1 MTPNLPAPQG
11 FVASTFSIVGRDS
24 SGLLGIAVTSKVLA
38 VGAHVPSARAR
49 QVAIASQAYL
59 HPYLAIDVLARL
71 ADGES
76 LQAATS
82 GALAANDLSE
92 WRQFIAIGPDGP
104 GVAHSGDRIDQWAGH
119 VISDDCVGAGNL
131 LMGRATL
138 DEMVGAFDS
147 NPALE
152 LSDRLLIS
160 LRAGQLA
167 GGDRRGRQSA
177 ALLVVAS
184 EAVPYID
191 LRVDDHPDPV
201 AELARIRSLLSEA
214 DLERALRTATTRE
227 PRPAA
232 ELEERQSQLHATLA
246 EEEGKPS

>member
-1 MTPNLPAPQG
+1 MTPELAATKSL
-11 FVASTFSIVGRDS
+11 VASTFSIVGRDS
-24 SGLLGIAVTSKVLA
+24 SGLLGVAVTSKVLA
-38 VGAHVPSARAR
+38 VGAHVPSVRAR

-59 HPYLAIDVLARL
+59 HPYLAIDVLSRL
-71 ADGES
+71 AEGDS
-76 LQAATS
+76 LDEATID
-82 GALAANDLSE
+82 ALAADALPE

-104 GVAHSGDRIDQWAGH
+104 GVAHSGDRIDPWAGH

-131 LMGRATL
+131 LMGQETL
-138 DEMVGAFDS
+138 DEMVGTFES

-152 LSDRLLIS
+152 LSDRLLKS
-160 LRAGQLA
+160 LWAGQSA

-184 EAVPYID
+184 TAVPYID

-201 AELARIRSLLSEA
+201 TELARIRSLMSEA

-232 ELEERQSQLHATLA
+232 ELEERQAQLHARLA
-246 EEEGKPS
+246 HEGKNL